1 MSKIKRLLLGTFTA
15 LYCTTLIPV
24 NAINIDTNKNKDNKN
39 TYAEVKVNG
48 MSIDEYSEQLDELQN
63 NGEIDMNMV
72 YDMLKN
78 GDIFDEIAP
87 MSESYSRAV
96 GSTEDD
102 DRQTIQNVAIPNHSV
117 DGRIAFCLEVTKN
130 SPYGVN
136 YSDSGENTDAGLA
149 AILYHGY
156 PSNASGM
163 VEKYGLTEKQ
173 ARKYTQYAI
182 WYYYTPSYFKYRSI
196 PYINELLEH
205 AKNKNGAQSIFNVST
220 SKPSTKE
227 VNNIQESEVIKT
239 SGSKG
244 TFTFPSDSNVW
255 SVDVNGNKKN
265 TFNIGESFKIQAVG
279 SVSGE
284 IKRNITSKISVPVHE
299 LFLPSASNYQRL
311 VVPNFT
317 TKTVTNS
324 KEVSL
329 SFKGIIEKG
338 SIEVKKLDE
347 NGNPLKDVTFAVYSD
362 ANAKNQIATAKTNS
376 NGIATFSNLE
386 SKKTYYVKE
395 ISGLEG
401 YVVDSTVK
409 TVALNSKSAS
419 VTVTNTKIYGQIQIT
434 KYEANSKTKLQ
445 GAEFTIYDSN
455 NKAIETIKTNENGV
469 ATSSELPYGTYT
481 VKETKAPNGYISS
494 NEVKTV
500 KIEKLNEVY
509 TLSYENNVVKGSIEV
524 LKIDSDTKK
533 PLEGVTFAIYT
544 ADDKFVEEITTNK
557 DGKATSSNLRFG
569 SYYIQETK
577 ALKGYVLDS
586 TKYSF
591 TIDTNN
597 KVCSQTVTNS
607 KATGKFTLTKIDS
620 TTKKPMEG
628 VEFKLEA
635 LSGSNKGLS
644 WMLKTDSNGL
654 IEVNNLVYGEYRITE
669 TKTLDGYIL
678 NTNAYNFAIEK
689 NGQHVK
695 YEMTNDRA
703 LGNIVIN
710 KVDAETKEVL
720 EGVKFEV
727 TAMSGLNKGKTWTV
741 KTNKEGIAELNNLAL
756 GTYSIVETKT
766 IDGYVLDSTPVEVTI
781 EKNNETVTKEIV
793 NSRSKGK
800 VTLLKYDVETGEPL
814 ANVVFEIKGLN
825 GLNEGKTWTL
835 ETGETGIIEL
845 DELHLGD
852 YEISEIKTLDGYVL
866 DTNPIPFSITENG
879 QLIEKTMSNS
889 RIAGRF
895 EFVKYDSETLNPLS
909 DVEFSVKGISGFA
922 TNIEFNFTT
931 NKDGEF
937 ISEDLPYGTYEII
950 EVVAKE
956 GYVLDSTPIVVEI
969 VSNDVCVPVS
979 MANKQIIGIVDFS
992 KTDVTTGDVIPG
1004 AHIKIEGI
1012 DESNSNIN
1020 FEFVSEAEG
1029 NRFTLPYGKYQITET
1044 IAPEGYVLTE
1054 EVGTFEIL
1062 ENGEIVEAELKN
1074 ERIKGRLEIIKLSEE
1089 GNRKLQGAEF
1099 AIYNS
1104 EKEVIAELVTNEDG
1118 IAVLEDLVYGT
1129 YYFKETK
1136 APFGYILD
1144 DTEYEFKVEN
1154 HGDTIQVE
1162 FFNRAIPALPD
1173 GIEEEEP
1180 VKEPVQTIIPLPD
1193 TSGVSPIAVLAG
1205 SLALVVIG
1213 FGTLVI
1219 RRRTR

>member
-78 GDIFDEIAP
+78 GDIFDEVAP

-117 DGRIAFCLEVTKN
+117 DGRIAFCLDVTNN

-419 VTVTNTKIYGQIQIT
+419 VTVTNTKIYGQIQVT

-445 GAEFTIYDSN
+445 GAEFTIYNSN
-455 NKAIETIKTNENGV
+455 NKAVETIKTNENGV
-469 ATSSELPYGTYT
+469 ATSSKLPYGTYT

-703 LGNIVIN
+703 LGNLVIN
-710 KVDAETKEVL
+710 KVDSETKEAL

-727 TAMSGLNKGKTWTV
+727 TAISGLDKGKTWTV
-741 KTNKEGIAELNNLAL
+741 KTNKEGVAELNNLAL

-889 RIAGRF
+889 RIVGRF

-922 TNIEFNFTT
+922 TGVEFNFTT

-956 GYVLDSTPIVVEI
+956 GYVLDSTPIIVEI

-979 MANKQIIGIVDFS
+979 MTNKQIIGIVDFS

-1004 AHIKIEGI
+1004 AHIKIEGL

-1020 FEFVSEAEG
+1020 FEFISEAEG